1 MINVQNLC
9 KTYGHDEN
17 AVNALC
23 NVNLKIESGELLAI
37 IGKSGSGKS
46 TLLNLLGGLDSATS
60 GAVWYDDIDITK
72 MKEAELADF
81 RLRKIGFV
89 FQFYD
94 LIPELTVQENIL
106 LPAQLAK
113 NKDADVMSLAKQLG
127 ITDRLKYYPSQL
139 SGGQQQR
146 AAIARAL
153 INNPDVLLCDEPT
166 GNLDQKTGDDV
177 MELLLQLNNAENR
190 TVVIVTHNLEISA
203 RCGRTIELVDGQT
216 RCLQGASQSAAG
228 RRAT

>member
-1 MINVQNLC
+1 MIVAENLC
-9 KTYGHDEN
+9 KTYGTGEG

-23 NVNLKIESGELLAI
+23 NVDLTIEDGEFVAI
-37 IGKSGSGKS
+37 VGKSGSGKS
-46 TLLNLLGGLDSATS
+46 TLLNLLGGLDSVTS
-60 GAVWYDDIDITK
+60 GRVLYNDVDITK
-72 MKEAELADF
+72 LGEPALADF
-81 RLRKIGFV
+81 RLHKIGFV

-94 LIPELTVQENIL
+94 LLPELTAEENIM

-113 NKDADVMSLAKQLG
+113 NKSADISALVERLG
-127 ITDRLKYYPSQL
+127 LTDRMKHYPSQL

-177 MELLLQLNNAENR
+177 MELLLQLNKTEKR
-190 TVVIVTHNLEISA
+190 TIVIVTHNPEIA
-203 RCGRTIELVDGQT
+203 VRCERTIEISDGVLVK
-216 RCLQGASQSAAG
+216 
-228 RRAT
+228 

>member
-1 MINVQNLC
+1 MIVAENLC
-9 KTYGHDEN
+9 KTYGTGEG

-23 NVNLKIESGELLAI
+23 NVDLTIEDGEFVAI
-37 IGKSGSGKS
+37 VGKSGSGKS
-46 TLLNLLGGLDSATS
+46 TLLNLLGGLDSVTS
-60 GAVWYDDIDITK
+60 GRVLYNDADITK
-72 MKEAELADF
+72 LGEPALADF

-94 LIPELTVQENIL
+94 LLPELTAEENIM

-113 NKDADVMSLAKQLG
+113 NKSADISALVERLG
-127 ITDRLKYYPSQL
+127 LTDRMKHYPSQL

-177 MELLLQLNNAENR
+177 MELLLQLNKTEKR
-190 TVVIVTHNLEISA
+190 TIVIVTHNPEIAA
-203 RCGRTIELVDGQT
+203 RCERTIEISDGVLVK
-216 RCLQGASQSAAG
+216 
-228 RRAT
+228 

>member
-1 MINVQNLC
+1 MIVAENLC
-9 KTYGHDEN
+9 KTYGTGEG

-23 NVNLKIESGELLAI
+23 NVDLRIEDGEFVAI
-37 IGKSGSGKS
+37 VGKSGSGKS
-46 TLLNLLGGLDSATS
+46 TLLNLLGGLDSETS
-60 GAVWYDDIDITK
+60 GRVLYNDVDITK
-72 MKEAELADF
+72 LGEPALADF

-94 LIPELTVQENIL
+94 LLPELTAEENIM

-113 NKDADVMSLAKQLG
+113 NKFADISALVERLG
-127 ITDRLKYYPSQL
+127 LTDRMKHYPSQL

-146 AAIARAL
+146 AAIVRAL

-177 MELLLQLNNAENR
+177 MELLLQLNKTEKR
-190 TVVIVTHNLEISA
+190 TIVIVTHNPEIAA
-203 RCGRTIELVDGQT
+203 RCERTIEISDGTLVE
-216 RCLQGASQSAAG
+216 
-228 RRAT
+228 

>member
-1 MINVQNLC
+1 MIVAENLC
-9 KTYGHDEN
+9 KTYGTGEG

-23 NVNLKIESGELLAI
+23 NVDLTIEDGEFVAI
-37 IGKSGSGKS
+37 VGKSGSGKS
-46 TLLNLLGGLDSATS
+46 TLLNLLGGLDSVTS
-60 GAVWYDDIDITK
+60 GRVLYNDADITK
-72 MKEAELADF
+72 LGEPALADF

-94 LIPELTVQENIL
+94 LLPELTAEENIM

-113 NKDADVMSLAKQLG
+113 NKSADISALVERLG
-127 ITDRLKYYPSQL
+127 LTDRMKHYPSQL

-177 MELLLQLNNAENR
+177 MELLPAANEQLKFQMEFWLNR
-190 TVVIVTHNLEISA
+190 
-203 RCGRTIELVDGQT
+203 
-216 RCLQGASQSAAG
+216 
-228 RRAT
+228 

>member
-1 MINVQNLC
+1 MISVQNLC
-9 KTYGHDEN
+9 KTYGSGEG
-17 AVNALC
+17 AVNALRS
-23 NVNLKIESGELLAI
+23 VDLAIDDGELVAI
-37 IGKSGSGKS
+37 VGKSGSGKS

-60 GAVWYDDIDITK
+60 GRIIYNDIDITK
-72 MKEAELADF
+72 MKETALADF
-81 RLRKIGFV
+81 RLHKIGFV

-94 LIPELTVQENIL
+94 LIPELTAEENIL

-113 NKDADVMSLAKQLG
+113 NKQADLSALAERLG
-127 ITDRLKYYPSQL
+127 ISDRLKHYPSQL

-177 MELLLQLNNAENR
+177 MELLLQLNKIEKR
-190 TVVIVTHNLEISA
+190 TIVIVTHNPEISA
-203 RCGRTIELVDGQT
+203 RCGRTIEIADGT
-216 RCLQGASQSAAG
+216 LIS
-228 RRAT
+228 

>member
-1 MINVQNLC
+1 MIVAENLC
-9 KTYGHDEN
+9 KTYGTGEG

-23 NVNLKIESGELLAI
+23 NVDLTIEDGEFVAI
-37 IGKSGSGKS
+37 VGKSGSGKS
-46 TLLNLLGGLDSATS
+46 TLLNLLGGLDSVTS
-60 GAVWYDDIDITK
+60 GRVLYNDVDITK
-72 MKEAELADF
+72 FGEPALADF
-81 RLRKIGFV
+81 RLHKIGFV

-94 LIPELTVQENIL
+94 LLPELTAEENIM

-113 NKDADVMSLAKQLG
+113 NKSADISALVERLG
-127 ITDRLKYYPSQL
+127 LTDRMKHYPSQL

-177 MELLLQLNNAENR
+177 MELLLQLNKTEKR
-190 TVVIVTHNLEISA
+190 TIVIVTHNPEIAA
-203 RCGRTIELVDGQT
+203 RCERTIEISDGVLVK
-216 RCLQGASQSAAG
+216 
-228 RRAT
+228 

>member
-1 MINVQNLC
+1 MIVAENLC
-9 KTYGHDEN
+9 KTYGTGEG

-23 NVNLKIESGELLAI
+23 NVDLTIEDGEFVAI
-37 IGKSGSGKS
+37 VGKSGSGKS
-46 TLLNLLGGLDSATS
+46 TLLNLLGGLDSVTS
-60 GAVWYDDIDITK
+60 GRVLYNDVDITK
-72 MKEAELADF
+72 LGEPALADF

-94 LIPELTVQENIL
+94 LLPELTAEENIM

-113 NKDADVMSLAKQLG
+113 NKSADISALVERLG
-127 ITDRLKYYPSQL
+127 LTDRMKHYPSQL

-177 MELLLQLNNAENR
+177 MELLLQLNKTEKR
-190 TVVIVTHNLEISA
+190 TIVIVTHNPEIAA
-203 RCGRTIELVDGQT
+203 RCERTIEISDGVLVK
-216 RCLQGASQSAAG
+216 
-228 RRAT
+228 